1 MSMPTSGIISL
12 KADYHAAGDAVTDD
26 TQKVRAFFNYLAT
39 NGGTGIIEPGTYLT
53 SSYTRNGDARPF
65 TVIGGGP
72 NVSILKNKSAGNFLT
87 WIECNNIHI
96 KGLKLDCN
104 YTIFPP
110 ASGQFKH
117 GFKFSSCQNCSVEN
131 SSVYDFV
138 GTGFMA
144 MQQPGSTRQSIN
156 ITFKNCVAQA
166 TKALTDWIAA
176 ETVEDKR
183 KKECNGMMLD
193 NCIESMIADCTA
205 MDISLFG
212 IELKNAAKWNKVLHN
227 KAKNCVYGFGMGQ
240 QTTGDIGCEHNIV
253 EGFQANKCYIG
264 GLLGKA
270 KYNLISD
277 FKVDFTGMATNNVR
291 NAFRFQLNS
300 RFNSLDNILI
310 SGMPAD
316 KAAIMYE
323 SGANNN
329 VSTIS
334 FCEKNTTNNNIIIAL
349 YSHTP
354 STPATS
360 TTPEIVYTDTVNN
373 YTLLYLSDALRSK
386 LKVSGTAVS
395 NNKSR
400 YLWDNSNIVA

>member
-1 MSMPTSGIISL
+1 MSMPTSGIVSL
-12 KADYHAAGDAVTDD
+12 KADYHAAGDGVADD
-26 TQKVRAFFNYLAT
+26 TQKVRDFFNDLAT
-39 NGGTGIIEPGTYLT
+39 NGGTGIIEPGIYLT
-53 SSYTRNGDARPF
+53 SAYSKNENARPF
-65 TVIGGGP
+65 TVIGRGP

-87 WIECNNIHI
+87 WTNCNNIHI
-96 KGLKLDCN
+96 KGLKLDCS
-104 YTIFPP
+104 YTLFPP
-110 ASGQFKH
+110 ASNQFKH
-117 GFKFSSCQNCSVEN
+117 GFKFSSCQNCSVED

-144 MQQPGSTRQSIN
+144 MQENASSRQSIN
-156 ITFKNCVAQA
+156 IIFKNCVAQA
-166 TKALTDWIAA
+166 TKAFMDWTNASTP
-176 ETVEDKR
+176 EL
-183 KKECNGMMLD
+183 KKKKLCNGMILVD
-193 NCIESMIADCTA
+193 CIDSMIADCTA
-205 MDISLFG
+205 IDISLFG
-212 IELKNAAKWNKVLHN
+212 VELKNYARWNKMLHN
-227 KAKNCVYGFGMGQ
+227 KAINCVYGFGMGQ

-277 FKVDFTGMATNNVR
+277 FKVDFTGMTTSNVR

-310 SGMPAD
+310 SGMPAG
-316 KAAIMYE
+316 KTAILYE
-323 SGANNN
+323 LGANNN

-334 FCEKNTTNNNIIIAL
+334 FCEKNATNNTVMVASYN
-349 YSHTP
+349 HTP
-354 STPATS
+354 PTPATS

-373 YTLLYLSDALRSK
+373 YTSLYLSDALRSK